1 MSRSSNEI
9 ADEFFDKQELTTV
22 DFEITFAA
30 LVGTAV
36 LTYPIDGQVNI
47 GQAIAFSLLILTL
60 VRRMAITS
68 PYAPEEKILSRTVP
82 LISIVSTSAI
92 IYLIVALLPVTIG
105 LVSNLSS
112 AFIFSVLTM
121 IGLALALTIQ
131 ELVFRDYFA
140 WWHVKFNQKSE
151 QLDLFENIWL
161 YASLMAYW
169 VSIARRRRESYRE
182 LGNRVP
188 NSRPDLDDFEFNHKK
203 VGRYVLGVSLL
214 LGLLYLLPLLY
225 ALYLFG
231 LQGLFVLTAVVWIH
245 DHTVFWYIAYGT
257 PSYEDLRQRVV
268 TILVRT
274 VFYITL
280 TALLLSQLAIPI
292 QL

>member
-36 LTYPIDGQVNI
+36 LTYPVDGRANI
-47 GQAIAFSLLILTL
+47 GQAIAFSLLLLTL

-68 PYAPEEKILSRTVP
+68 PYAPEEKILSQTVP
-82 LISIVSTSAI
+82 IISVVSTSAI

-105 LVSNLSS
+105 LFSNLPS
-112 AFIFSVLTM
+112 AFIFSFLTT
-121 IGLALALTIQ
+121 IWLVFALIVQ

-140 WWHVKFNQKSE
+140 WWHVKFKQKSE

-161 YASLMAYW
+161 YASLMTYW
-169 VSIARRRRESYRE
+169 VSIARRHQESYRE
-182 LGNRVP
+182 LGNRMP
-188 NSRPDLDDFEFNHKK
+188 NSRPDLDDFEFNHKNI
-203 VGRYVLGVSLL
+203 GQYVLGVSLL
-214 LGLLYLLPLLY
+214 LGLLYSLPLFY

-231 LQGLFVLTAVVWIH
+231 LQGFLILTAVVWIH
-245 DHTVFWYIAYGT
+245 DYTAFWYIAYGN
-257 PSYEDLRQRVV
+257 PSYEDLRQRIA

-280 TALLLSQLAIPI
+280 TALLLSQLAIPV